1 MRAVILHSISKT
13 GSELIK
19 NNDNK
24 CMTGLYIDRP
34 LNCLTINMSILNLV
48 ISTVL
53 RRLQNHACT
62 KGLVVITSYEGLRKH
77 QVEESS
83 FCTHT
88 NLIKPLISSHELS
101 F

>member
-34 LNCLTINMSILNLV
+34 FKLP
-48 ISTVL
+48 
-53 RRLQNHACT
+53 
-62 KGLVVITSYEGLRKH
+62 YD
-77 QVEESS
+77 
-83 FCTHT
+83 
-88 NLIKPLISSHELS
+88 
-101 F
+101 

>member
-24 CMTGLYIDRP
+24 CMIGLYIDRP
-34 LNCLTINMSILNLV
+34 FNCLTINMSILNLV

-53 RRLQNHACT
+53 RRLQNHTCT

-77 QVEESS
+77 QVCARRRIELLY
-83 FCTHT
+83 THKSYQAINIFT
-88 NLIKPLISSHELS
+88 
-101 F
+101 